1 MNANAN
7 RSMLFGVVG
16 GYLIYL
22 AYELLKGM
30 IDKTP
35 TKMPAWLT
43 VLVIVIFVGA
53 GGALIVFAWKS
64 WRKSREDQDQN
75 PVDIE
80 QQENELKEET
90 AKEAETEPE
99 VPEK

>member
-1 MNANAN
+1 
-7 RSMLFGVVG
+7 MLFGVVG

-22 AYELLKGM
+22 AYDLLKGL

-43 VLVIVIFVGA
+43 VLVIVVFTGA

-64 WRKSREDQDQN
+64 WKKSTREG
-75 PVDIE
+75 
-80 QQENELKEET
+80 
-90 AKEAETEPE
+90 
-99 VPEK
+99 